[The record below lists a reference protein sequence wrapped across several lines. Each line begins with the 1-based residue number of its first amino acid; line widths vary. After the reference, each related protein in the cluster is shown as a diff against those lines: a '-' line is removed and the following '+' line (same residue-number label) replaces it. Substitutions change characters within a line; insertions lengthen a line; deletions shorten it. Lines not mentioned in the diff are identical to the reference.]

1 LYQAFTAF
9 RLGIQNARRKK
20 EIESYSSFAFYMKM
34 IQRGF
39 EGLRINAIQE
49 HQKKNVAVINEMLTL
64 RKWFNQLKEAV

>member
-1 LYQAFTAF
+1 L
-9 RLGIQNARRKK
+9 RLGIQNSRRKK